1 MQLISQVVL
10 VVRELGSGGAIE
22 IARPTATAEPV
33 VELKVYV
40 TGAVRAP
47 GVYALQQDSRL
58 DEAIE
63 AAGGAI
69 DDADLTA
76 VNLAA
81 RVTDEQHWHIPR
93 VGEAARPPPT
103 EAAVS
108 SGKLDLNSASV
119 SLLKSLPNIGDVKA
133 QAIVSYRDAN
143 GPFASVDALLEVN
156 GIGPATLEAVRDLV
170 VVR

>member
-1 MQLISQVVL
+1 MKLISQVVL
-10 VVRELGSGGAIE
+10 VVAVVATVGGGLLLLVSDSGSGGAIE

-40 TGAVRAP
+40 TGAVHTP
-47 GVYALQQDSRL
+47 GVYTLQQDSRL

-63 AAGGAI
+63 AAGGAT

-93 VGEAARPPPT
+93 VGERPDLHPPKPPSPPG
-103 EAAVS
+103 S
-108 SGKLDLNSASV
+108 STPTRRPYRCSRACPTSAM
-119 SLLKSLPNIGDVKA
+119 
-133 QAIVSYRDAN
+133 
-143 GPFASVDALLEVN
+143 
-156 GIGPATLEAVRDLV
+156 
-170 VVR
+170 